1 MLSVRNVLGMKVK
14 SQSCS
19 VVSNSLQ
26 PHGILQA
33 RTLEWVAFSFS
44 GDLPNPGI
52 KSRSPILKVISLPAE
67 PQESQNVLQIKYM

>member
-52 KSRSPILKVISLPAE
+52 KPRSPILKAVSLPAE